1 VNALRRAD
9 APVANFILSERA
21 VEDVD
26 VIHTYICADNPEAA
40 DRVQEAI
47 FDAFALLARNPAL
60 GRTRSFHRR
69 NLRSWAVTDFTNY
82 IIFYR
87 KLADGEASRS
97 SVSFTARAISK
108 SCSTNDLFRKNGLC
122 FVTQGSLFA
131 AFVFGAFGQ
140 LQCAR

>member
-1 VNALRRAD
+1 VNALRRAG

-40 DRVQEAI
+40 DRIQEAI

-60 GRTRSFHRR
+60 GRRR
-69 NLRSWAVTDFTNY
+69 AFRCRKNLRSWLVTDFTNY

-87 KLADGEASRS
+87 ELPDGAGVEIVR
-97 SVSFTARAISK
+97 VLHGAR
-108 SCSTNDLFRKNGLC
+108 DLE
-122 FVTQGSLFA
+122 TLFSE
-131 AFVFGAFGQ
+131 
-140 LQCAR
+140 